1 MTTTTLSQAADHLR
15 VVDSFRRRGVPSSA
29 VHALLPNILR
39 EVRTAGFTVPF
50 IDVPVVDGLD
60 GSDAAAATV
69 TLACEHF
76 LLDVSFNAA
85 SDLGAAI
92 GQLQLQHCS
101 QAAPVWPHAS
111 IQQLENELQ
120 GRLRLGDAP
129 GFCERLSALRR
140 AQELLSLGK
149 QPSRLFGSEPSDW
162 TDADSTLNKLTGS
175 VPESGCEGLRAI
187 YYVPPG
193 QVADVHRLVLR
204 PLASSEAAAPGLC
217 IELLPPLV
225 VEAGVAGELRRLAA
239 GTEAGAGA
247 DDAPERTA
255 SMQAWLTAGADGT
268 DGVGVSSGA
277 AEAEALVPV
286 GPHAHRQRWS
296 LTDSGQHG
304 VELSTL
310 RLGAAAKAPLGRLI
324 AQLRTLACF
333 ARVWRSAWHEPLLQL
348 PAGPTAPAGPGCD
361 AYRVELQPRPPDTL
375 CVLVPLPAVGRLPA
389 RLAQVRLRLE
399 QQLESNSLAWV
410 VDADAAGSAADAAPA
425 AYAAR
430 LLNECHSLPLAVAFL
445 VQQAAAGAGAK

>member
-1 MTTTTLSQAADHLR
+1 MTTTLSQAADHLR

-29 VHALLPNILR
+29 VHALLPNLLR
-39 EVRTAGFTVPF
+39 EVRAAGFQVPL
-50 IDVPVVDGLD
+50 IDVDGLD
-60 GSDAAAATV
+60 GPDAAAATV

-85 SDLGAAI
+85 FDLGAAV

-101 QAAPVWPHAS
+101 QTAPAWPQAS
-111 IQQLENELQ
+111 LQQLEGELQ

-129 GFCERLSALRR
+129 SFCERLSALRR

-149 QPSRLFGSEPSDW
+149 QPSRLFGSAPSDW
-162 TDADSTLNKLTGS
+162 ADAQSTLTKLTGS
-175 VPESGCEGLRAI
+175 APESGCEGLRAI
-187 YYVPPG
+187 CYVPPG
-193 QVADVHRLVLR
+193 QVADVHRLVVR
-204 PLASSEAAAPGLC
+204 PLASSEAASPGLC
-217 IELLPPLV
+217 IELRPPLV
-225 VEAGVAGELRRLAA
+225 VEAGVARELRWLAA
-239 GTEAGAGA
+239 GAEADAGA
-247 DDAPERTA
+247 DDVPERTA
-255 SMQAWLTAGADGT
+255 PMQAWLTAAADGP
-268 DGVGVSSGA
+268 DGASVANGA

-286 GPHAHRQRWS
+286 GPRAHRQRWS

-310 RLGAAAKAPLGRLI
+310 RLGAATKVPLGRLV

-333 ARVWRSAWHEPLLQL
+333 ARVWRSAWHEPLLQP
-348 PAGPTAPAGPGCD
+348 PAAPAD
-361 AYRVELQPRPPDTL
+361 EVAYRVELQPRPPDAL
-375 CVLVPLPAVGRLPA
+375 CVLVPLPAVGRSPA

-399 QQLESNSLAWV
+399 QQLESPSLAWI
-410 VDADAAGSAADAAPA
+410 VDADAAGAKADAAPA

-445 VQQAAAGAGAK
+445 VQQAAGAAAKK